1 MIWLL
6 VRAGLFVA
14 LAAAVAYG
22 IGVLLDTP
30 GGIDIVWDGRAYSF
44 DPLTFVALFLA
55 AVLALWIL
63 WKLVGLALAV
73 IRFLTGDETAVS
85 RFFGRS
91 RTRRGL
97 EALEGGMIAM
107 AEGDPRRALARAERA
122 GKLLDRPELAELLAA
137 QAARAAGQ
145 EDRAEVYFKALAR
158 TKRTQA
164 IGVRGLLDQAME
176 RGETEKA
183 RRLAERAF
191 ALRPRDAGV
200 MTRLFDLQ
208 TGAEDWTAARRT
220 LAAEVRAGALPR
232 EVGARRDA
240 VLALAEA
247 AAAEASGD
255 MARAREAALEA
266 NRRSPALAPAAVAA
280 SRALAAQGQVA
291 KAEKALK
298 QSWKLAPH
306 PELAA
311 AFAALQPEE
320 TPEARRRRFKGLT
333 AETPGHPET
342 QMLEAELA
350 LAAEDFPGARRA
362 LGDLP
367 TTRPTTRS
375 LAIMAAVERGS
386 GAADHVVR
394 AWLAKALSA
403 PRGEAWTC
411 DACGHVHEAW
421 VPVCGECRAVDSLT
435 WKQPAGAGE
444 SSAAAQAL
452 LPVILASLEGPRTAA
467 TEDAV
472 VEDIADAAEDAVEA
486 PAEPNK
492 GATAA

>member
-30 GGIDIVWDGRAYSF
+30 GGIEIVWDGRAYSF
-44 DPLTFVALFLA
+44 DPLTFVAIFLGT
-55 AVLALWIL
+55 VLALWLL
-63 WKLVGLALAV
+63 WKLIGLLLACA
-73 IRFLTGDETAVS
+73 RFLSGDETAVS

-107 AEGDPRRALARAERA
+107 AEGDPRRALAKAERA

-176 RGETEKA
+176 RGETAKA
-183 RRLAERAF
+183 QKLAERAF

-208 TGAEDWTAARRT
+208 TGAEDWAAARRT

-247 AAAEASGD
+247 RVAEAQGD
-255 MARAREAALEA
+255 HARAQDAALEA

-280 SRALAAQGQVA
+280 ARALAAQKQVS
-291 KAEKALK
+291 KAERVLRQA
-298 QSWKLAPH
+298 WKTSPH
-306 PELAA
+306 PEIAG
-311 AFAALQPEE
+311 AFAALVPDES
-320 TPEARRRRFKGLT
+320 PEARRRRFKGLT
-333 AETPGHPET
+333 AENPDHPES

-350 LAAEDFPGARRA
+350 LADEDFPGARRA
-362 LGDLP
+362 LGNLTD
-367 TTRPTTRS
+367 TRPTTRS

-386 GAADHVVR
+386 GADDHVVR

-421 VPVCGECRAVDSLT
+421 TPVCEECRAVDSLS
-435 WKQPAGAGE
+435 WKQPSGAGE
-444 SSAAAQAL
+444 TSAAQQAL
-452 LPVILASLEGPRTAA
+452 LPVILASLEGRAA
-467 TEDAV
+467 AER
-472 VEDIADAAEDAVEA
+472 DIPEAAEDAVEGQAEPA
-486 PAEPNK
+486 PAAPEK
-492 GATAA
+492 GAPAA